1 MSLLKTYQNLMKNKN
16 TDIKYS
22 TTQKQHKSGFPINK
36 YLESTNATD
45 FIHP

>member
-1 MSLLKTYQNLMKNKN
+1 MKNKN

-36 YLESTNATD
+36 CLESTNATD
-45 FIHP
+45 FIHS